1 MYARNPVY
9 LFLITIFFIWMSK
22 FNDEAVGGGGDVMVS
37 PLKNEILP
45 ITGLVLKVVLPYSL
59 LLPFCVI
66 FIAFNPKNLFF

>member
-37 PLKNEILP
+37 PLKNEILSTVTKYL
-45 ITGLVLKVVLPYSL
+45 ILVLSHSSL
-59 LLPFCVI
+59 NWGLRNYFSD
-66 FIAFNPKNLFF
+66 

>member
-22 FNDEAVGGGGDVMVS
+22 FNDDAGGGGGDGMVP

-45 ITGLVLKVVLPYSL
+45 ITGLVLKIV
-59 LLPFCVI
+59 
-66 FIAFNPKNLFF
+66 